1 MKLLDRL
8 SARRRRKA
16 HERYLSERARQ
27 QELEGQDVEEA
38 VRDAARGSG
47 TAQQGMYGHGT

>member
-16 HERYLSERARQ
+16 HERFVQERDRQLELSGRDAQ
-27 QELEGQDVEEA
+27 EA
-38 VRDAARGSG
+38 VSEAARGSAA
-47 TAQQGMYGHGT
+47 AQQGMYGHGT

>member
-16 HERYLSERARQ
+16 HERYVSERARQ

>member
-16 HERYLSERARQ
+16 HERFVQERERQRELSGRDA
-27 QELEGQDVEEA
+27 QETVSE
-38 VRDAARGSG
+38 AARGSAA
-47 TAQQGMYGHGT
+47 AQQGMYGHGT